1 MHDPVGYPVN
11 IPLAFRIGPAA
22 AAEILVGHAMG
33 RTMFPGHGS
42 TREELPDDIVYAY
55 RDGTLRQEAVKDNP
69 RLSALGLVNPE
80 HAVALLRANG
90 MYKAACLHDFV
101 GQVSWYAPDGSV
113 NLVQEIEVPQEVGLF
128 AAVRQST
135 PFKSAYGNVDE
146 FVDELRHSLV
156 GSGCLPDDFDFST
169 DIVSVVGHYG
179 QT

>member
-1 MHDPVGYPVN
+1 MRDPVGYPVS

-33 RTMFPGHGS
+33 RTMFPGHG
-42 TREELPDDIVYAY
+42 TVREELPEDIVRAY
-55 RDGTLRQEAVKDNP
+55 ENGTLRQEAIKDNP
-69 RLSALGLVNPE
+69 RLAALGLTSPG

-90 MYKAACLHDFV
+90 LYKAACLHDFV
-101 GQVSWYAPDGSV
+101 GQVSWYASDGSV

-128 AAVRQST
+128 ASIRQST

-146 FVDELRHSLV
+146 FVDELRRSLV
-156 GSGCLPDDFDFST
+156 GSGCLPGDFDFST
-169 DIVSVVGHYG
+169 GIVSVLGHYG